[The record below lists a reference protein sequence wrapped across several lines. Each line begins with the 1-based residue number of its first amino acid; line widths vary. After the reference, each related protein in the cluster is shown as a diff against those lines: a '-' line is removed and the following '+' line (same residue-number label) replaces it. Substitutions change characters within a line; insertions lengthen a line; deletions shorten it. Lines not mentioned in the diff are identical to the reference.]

1 MLGSHT
7 MHNLEVADPI
17 HDVSGRQCCGP
28 LCLTNVLSACHVSF
42 SSRSTG
48 RKWCGDAVLEWSGLL
63 STFVAPPLLAA
74 LCLAL
79 ATPPLAQAQDATS
92 MTLPEGPSKTAT
104 PTPGPEKPSLE
115 ILAGAP
121 DHQKPA
127 PAREQTPSAREL
139 AIPAPTSEQTP
150 SARELATPAVKA
162 ERKTRVKTRLTPT
175 TTPEAFAEPPAA
187 DVMSLSSAK
196 AEAVRAPLPVYP
208 YQAKHAH
215 ITGSGVCVMTVDT
228 GSGKVTDATM
238 EQSTGNAIL
247 DKTATNAFRKWR
259 FKPGTVSKVRVP
271 IIYEE

>member
-1 MLGSHT
+1 MRNT
-7 MHNLEVADPI
+7 
-17 HDVSGRQCCGP
+17 GP
-28 LCLTNVLSACHVSF
+28 
-42 SSRSTG
+42 R
-48 RKWCGDAVLEWSGLL
+48 WCGDSVLERPRLL
-63 STFVAPPLLAA
+63 LTFVPPPLLAA

-79 ATPPLAQAQDATS
+79 ATSPLAQAQDATS
-92 MTLPEGPSKTAT
+92 PILPEGPSKTAT
-104 PTPGPEKPSLE
+104 PTPAPEKPSLE

-127 PAREQTPSAREL
+127 AVP
-139 AIPAPTSEQTP
+139 EQTP
-150 SARELATPAVKA
+150 SARELATPPLKA
-162 ERKTRVKTRLTPT
+162 EQETSVKRHATPATKPEAAKLPLADDLTPI
-175 TTPEAFAEPPAA
+175 
-187 DVMSLSSAK
+187 SSAK